1 MYSIVIKQAANHP
14 LILRPMFLRFTLKK
28 LHAAFTQCNQNL
40 PSHFLK
46 DKFRRPG
53 EKVPDDHQIPEQFI
67 QVDN

>member
-1 MYSIVIKQAANHP
+1 
-14 LILRPMFLRFTLKK
+14 MFLRFTLKK

-40 PSHFLK
+40 PSLFLK